1 MDVAHSFGAAHPCLE
16 DCDMRPVF
24 ESRRLVFA
32 LAVATL
38 AAAAAC
44 NKKTDGT
51 YDTTAATGTVALPS
65 DTTPPPTSG
74 AMDLPTTEAGVVELF
89 RTIDNGEIEAGQL
102 AKTKASNAKVKS
114 FAQSM
119 VTDHSN
125 GLKKL
130 DRIKTGLESGT
141 TTMTPETSPIVTTLQ
156 SKHQETMSRLQS
168 LSGAEFDRAYMDEM
182 VNAHQQVL
190 DLVRQ
195 LQSSAQSAQWSSTD
209 TTKAGSVAQY
219 LNQKVSGVEKHLD
232 RARTV
237 QSGLASDTT
246 RTQ

>member
-1 MDVAHSFGAAHPCLE
+1 MTQA
-16 DCDMRPVF
+16 F

-32 LAVATL
+32 FAVATL
-38 AAAAAC
+38 AAVAAC
-44 NKKTDGT
+44 NKGTDGG

-65 DTTPPPTSG
+65 DTAPPPTSG
-74 AMDLPTTEAGVVELF
+74 TMDLPTTEAGVVELL
-89 RTIDNGEIEAGQL
+89 RTIDNGEVEAGQL

-130 DRIKTGLESGT
+130 DRIKIGPDSGT

-156 SKHQETMSRLQS
+156 SKHQQLMSRLQS

-182 VNAHQQVL
+182 VNAHEQVL

-195 LQSSAQSAQWSSTD
+195 LQSSTQSAQWSTTD
-209 TTKAGSVAQY
+209 TSKAGSVAQY
-219 LNQKVSGVEKHLD
+219 LNQKVSGVEKHLE

-237 QSGLASDTT
+237 QSSLGSDTT
-246 RTQ
+246 RTGQ

>member
-1 MDVAHSFGAAHPCLE
+1 MTQL
-16 DCDMRPVF
+16 F

-32 LAVATL
+32 LALATL
-38 AAAAAC
+38 AAAAC
-44 NKKTDGT
+44 NKGRDEA

-65 DTTPPPTSG
+65 DTAAPPTGG
-74 AMDLPTTEAGVVELF
+74 ATDLPTTEAGVVELLK
-89 RTIDNGEIEAGQL
+89 TIDNGEVEVGQL
-102 AKTKASNAKVKS
+102 AKTKASSAKVKS

-125 GLKKL
+125 SLKKL
-130 DRIKTGLESGT
+130 DRIKIELDSGT
-141 TTMTPETSPIVTTLQ
+141 TTMAPETSPIVTTLQ
-156 SKHQETMSRLQS
+156 SKHQQTMTRLQS

-209 TTKAGSVAQY
+209 TSKAGSVAQY
-219 LNQKVSGVEKHLD
+219 LNQKVSGVEKHLE

-237 QSGLASDTT
+237 QSSLGSGDTT
-246 RTQ
+246 RTGQ

>member
-1 MDVAHSFGAAHPCLE
+1 MTQA
-16 DCDMRPVF
+16 F

-32 LAVATL
+32 FAVATL
-38 AAAAAC
+38 TAAAAC
-44 NKKTDGT
+44 SKGNDGA

-65 DTTPPPTSG
+65 DTAPPPTSG
-74 AMDLPTTEAGVVELF
+74 AMDLPTTEAGVVELL
-89 RTIDNGEIEAGQL
+89 RTIDNGEVEAGQL

-130 DRIKTGLESGT
+130 DRIKTGPDSGA

-156 SKHQETMSRLQS
+156 SKHQELMSRLQN

-195 LQSSAQSAQWSSTD
+195 LQSSAQSAQWSTTD
-209 TTKAGSVAQY
+209 TSKVGSVAQY
-219 LNQKVSGVEKHLD
+219 LSQKVSGVEKHLE

-237 QSGLASDTT
+237 QSSLGSDTT
-246 RTQ
+246 RTGQ

>member
-1 MDVAHSFGAAHPCLE
+1 MTQ
-16 DCDMRPVF
+16 VF

-32 LAVATL
+32 LVVATL
-38 AAAAAC
+38 AAAAC
-44 NKKTDGT
+44 NKGKDEA

-65 DTTPPPTSG
+65 DTAAPPSG
-74 AMDLPTTEAGVVELF
+74 AMNLPTTEAGVVELLK
-89 RTIDNGEIEAGQL
+89 TIDNGEVEVGQL
-102 AKTKASNAKVKS
+102 AKTKASSAKVKS

-125 GLKKL
+125 SLKKL
-130 DRIKTGLESGT
+130 DRIKIGPDSGT
-141 TTMTPETSPIVTTLQ
+141 TTLTPETSPIVTTLQ
-156 SKHQETMSRLQS
+156 SKHQELMSRLQS
-168 LSGAEFDRAYMDEM
+168 LSGAEFDRVYIDEM

-195 LQSSAQSAQWSSTD
+195 LQGSAQSAQWSSTD

-219 LNQKVSGVEKHLD
+219 LNQKVSGVEKHLE

-237 QSGLASDTT
+237 QSSLATG
-246 RTQ
+246 Q